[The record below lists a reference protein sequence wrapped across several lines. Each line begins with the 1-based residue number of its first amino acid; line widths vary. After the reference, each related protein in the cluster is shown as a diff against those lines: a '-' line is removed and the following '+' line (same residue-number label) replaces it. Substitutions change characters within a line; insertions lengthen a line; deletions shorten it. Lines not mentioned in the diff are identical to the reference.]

1 MSDSRRSFAHW
12 LSRRVLRLPVTKPR
26 VVHAVDDEIEFHVQ
40 ERIDEFIESGMSPAA
55 AAAEARRRFGD
66 VGMLRGELVAIDERA
81 RKRSTAADVW
91 AGLTQDLRFAA
102 RSLRRRP
109 AFAATALLTLA
120 LGIGATTAMFS
131 VIDGVLLQPLPY
143 REPDRLV
150 TIFTT
155 FPHWKGQPVVGAR
168 WDQLRSPYPDYKRLL
183 SGQHVFD
190 GIAGF
195 QVTDASLTVGTE
207 TVSISEGV
215 ATANLLQVLGTTMG
229 RGRWFLPG
237 EDGPTAQHVAVIS
250 HELWLDRFGGAPMLG
265 RTLTVDEESF
275 TVVGVLAPGFSLA
288 GNLIQTNGA
297 TQRADVWIPIGVY
310 PSSMQPNN
318 HTLELI
324 GRLRPGVSLAAAQ
337 AVTVPLLRGDRPTT
351 RRGARLVPRDD
362 VETGEVRRPLLLL
375 FASVTLLLL
384 ITCGNVAT
392 LFLAECAMREPELR
406 TRSVLGAGRARL
418 VRLLLTES
426 AVIAAAGAA
435 TGALLGWWGVRAML
449 RLAPSDLPHVEMV
462 GMSIRVCLF
471 AIGVAGFVALLA
483 GVVPA
488 FTFTREEHFGGGHCT
503 SGSRVAAGRSRLQ
516 TSVIAFQAAMSVI
529 LIAGAILLTRSLIN
543 ERDVNPGFSAGRM
556 LMIEVEIPR
565 SLTPNAG
572 DDRRFNG
579 LVSDALLALPGA
591 LRVTAA
597 SMPPLS
603 GRTNGQAVSPR
614 PAEKISAAGADAER
628 MVVLSN
634 YFDVLHVPLL
644 AGRAF
649 TGRDAEDAPA
659 VAVVSEGFARR
670 FWPNEPAV
678 GKEFRHPNGVA
689 TIVGV
694 VGDVRNKSL
703 DRAPE
708 SVFYLPATQASA
720 RLSFLIETRAEPLA
734 SASAAQRAVWAAVP
748 GATISEVTSM
758 ERLMSRALAP
768 GRYRAVLA
776 GLFATIALTLT
787 AVGVAGLAAR
797 GVATR
802 LSELCIRMAL
812 GATPARVL
820 ALATSRGLGATLA
833 GIVVG
838 LIVTP
843 FTSRWLADYLFQVP
857 VSDVTS
863 YAVTCS
869 LTAII
874 CLGATVLAT
883 KRLRRADLSAIL
895 RRT

>member
-1 MSDSRRSFAHW
+1 MSDPRRSFAHW
-12 LSRRVLRLPVTKPR
+12 LSRRVFRLPVTKPR
-26 VVHAVDDEIEFHVQ
+26 VAHAVDDEIAFHVQ
-40 ERIDEFIESGMSPAA
+40 GRIDEFMDTGMSPAE
-55 AAAEARRRFGD
+55 AAAEAQRRFGD
-66 VGMLRGELVAIDERA
+66 VGRFRDQLVTIDERA
-81 RKRSTAADVW
+81 RQRSTAANVW
-91 AGLTQDLRFAA
+91 AGLTQDIRFAA

-168 WDQLRSPYPDYKRLL
+168 WDQLRSPYPDYKRLQ

-195 QVTDASLTVGTE
+195 AVSDASLTVGTE

-215 ATANLLQVLGTTMG
+215 ATANLLQVLGTSMG

-237 EDGPTAQHVAVIS
+237 EDGPTAQHVVVIS
-250 HELWLDRFGGAPMLG
+250 HELWLNRFGGATMLG
-265 RTLTVDEESF
+265 RTLTIDEESF

-288 GNLIQTNGA
+288 GSLIQTNGA
-297 TQRADVWIPIGVY
+297 TQRADLWIPIGVY

-324 GRLRPGVSLAAAQ
+324 GRLRPDVSLAAAQ
-337 AVTVPLLRGDRPTT
+337 AVTEPLLRGERPAA
-351 RRGARLVPRDD
+351 RRGARLVLRDD
-362 VETGEVRRPLLLL
+362 VETGEVKRPLLLL

-435 TGALLGWWGVRAML
+435 AGALLGWWGVRAML
-449 RLAPSDLPHVEMV
+449 RLAPSDLPRVEMV
-462 GMSIRVCLF
+462 GMSIRVCMF

-488 FTFTREEHFGGGHCT
+488 FTFTREEQFDGGVRT
-503 SGSRVAAGRSRLQ
+503 SGSRIAAGRSRLQ

-529 LIAGAILLTRSLIN
+529 LIAGAILLARSLAN
-543 ERDVNPGFSAGRM
+543 ERRVNPGFSAGRM
-556 LMIEVEIPR
+556 LMMQVEIPR

-572 DDRRFNG
+572 DGRRFNN
-579 LVSDALLALPGA
+579 LVRDALTALPGA

-614 PAEKISAAGADAER
+614 PAEKISAAGTDAER
-628 MVVLSN
+628 MVVFSN

-649 TGRDAEDAPA
+649 TAQDVDGAPA

-678 GKEFRHPNGVA
+678 GKEFRHPNGVS

-708 SVFYLPATQASA
+708 SVFYLPATQVNA
-720 RLSFLIETRAEPLA
+720 RLSFLIETNGEPLA
-734 SASAAQRAVWAAVP
+734 IASAAQRAVWTAVP
-748 GATISEVTSM
+748 GATISEVNSM
-758 ERLMSRALAP
+758 ERLMSHALAP

-802 LSELCIRMAL
+802 LPELCIRIAL

-833 GIVVG
+833 GILAG

-857 VSDVTS
+857 VSDVAS
-863 YAVTCS
+863 YALTFS

-874 CLGATVLAT
+874 CLVATVLAT

-895 RRT
+895 RR

>member
-1 MSDSRRSFAHW
+1 MSNPRRSFAHW

-40 ERIDEFIESGMSPAA
+40 ERIDEFIESGMSPAEA
-55 AAAEARRRFGD
+55 VAEARRRFGD
-66 VGMLRGELVAIDERA
+66 VGMLRGQLVTIGERA
-81 RKRSTAADVW
+81 RQRSTAADVW
-91 AGLTQDLRFAA
+91 AGLTQDIRFAA

-131 VIDGVLLQPLPY
+131 VIDGVLLKPLPY

-168 WDQLRSPYPDYKRLL
+168 WDQLRSPYPDYKRLV

-237 EDGPTAQHVAVIS
+237 EDGPTAQHVVVIS
-250 HELWLDRFGGAPMLG
+250 HELWLNRFGGAPMLG

-275 TVVGVLAPGFSLA
+275 TVVGVLAPGFSLT
-288 GNLIQTNGA
+288 GSLIQTNGA
-297 TQRADVWIPIGVY
+297 TQRADLWIPIGVY

-324 GRLRPGVSLAAAQ
+324 GRLRPGVSLAAAR
-337 AVTVPLLRGDRPTT
+337 AVTEPLLRGDRPTA

-435 TGALLGWWGVRAML
+435 AGALLGWWGVRAML

-471 AIGVAGFVALLA
+471 AGGVAGFVALLA

-488 FTFTREEHFGGGHCT
+488 FTFTREEQFGGGHRT
-503 SGSRVAAGRSRLQ
+503 SGSRIAAGRSRLQ

-529 LIAGAILLTRSLIN
+529 LIAGAILLARSLIN
-543 ERDVNPGFSAGRM
+543 ERRVNPGFHAGRM
-556 LMIEVEIPR
+556 LMMQVEIPR

-579 LVSDALLALPGA
+579 LVSDALTALPGA
-591 LRVTAA
+591 VRVTAA

-614 PAEKISAAGADAER
+614 PAEKISVAGADAER
-628 MVVLSN
+628 MVVFSN

-649 TGRDAEDAPA
+649 TGRDAQDAAA

-720 RLSFLIETRAEPLA
+720 RLSFLIETRGEPLA
-734 SASAAQRAVWAAVP
+734 IASAAQRAVWTAVP

-758 ERLMSRALAP
+758 ERLDESRTRAWALSRRARGFVCDDRVDAHRGRSRGPRGARCGDAAAGALHSHRTRSDAGAGARFSDESRAWRDAR
-768 GRYRAVLA
+768 RYRRWSHGHAIHVAVA
-776 GLFATIALTLT
+776 
-787 AVGVAGLAAR
+787 
-797 GVATR
+797 
-802 LSELCIRMAL
+802 C
-812 GATPARVL
+812 
-820 ALATSRGLGATLA
+820 
-833 GIVVG
+833 
-838 LIVTP
+838 
-843 FTSRWLADYLFQVP
+843 
-857 VSDVTS
+857 
-863 YAVTCS
+863 
-869 LTAII
+869 
-874 CLGATVLAT
+874 
-883 KRLRRADLSAIL
+883 
-895 RRT
+895 